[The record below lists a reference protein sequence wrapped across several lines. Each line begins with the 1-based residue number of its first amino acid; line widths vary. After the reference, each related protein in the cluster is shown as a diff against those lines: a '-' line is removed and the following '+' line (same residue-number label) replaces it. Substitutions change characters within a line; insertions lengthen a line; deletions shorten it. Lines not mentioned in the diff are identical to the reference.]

1 MVEDT
6 PLGFSMVTMR
16 RMVFFAVLLAGAVAT
31 AAQEKTTADVK
42 PMAKSADPSF
52 EVAAIKPSD
61 PNDSNDGFH
70 LNGRR
75 VSVENQTVTSLIC
88 FAYAINESQVV
99 DAPKWF
105 GEQHWNIDG
114 VPDVE
119 GEPNVNQYQRMV
131 QKLLTTRFGVKMHH
145 DQRKLSRYS
154 LAVAK
159 GGPKLEKSK
168 SDPDAGMDEN
178 GWGNGSQRYME
189 FTNSNMSDLTLC
201 LQEAAGKPI
210 VNETNLS
217 GRYDFVLHWT
227 PNEARATE
235 PNAAPGLFTA
245 IQEEL
250 GLKLEATRGPTDVLV
265 IDAATQPTQN

>member
-1 MVEDT
+1 MIA
-6 PLGFSMVTMR
+6 MR
-16 RMVFFAVLLAGAVAT
+16 RMLLFLAAILICGFAAC
-31 AAQEKTTADVK
+31 AQDSSIQASK

-70 LNGRR
+70 LNGRH
-75 VSVENQTVTSLIC
+75 VTIESQTVTSLIC
-88 FAYAINESQVV
+88 FAYAINESQILN
-99 DAPKWF
+99 APKWF
-105 GEQHWNIDG
+105 GEQHWDIDG

-119 GEPNVNQYQRMV
+119 GVPNVNQYQRMV
-131 QKLLTTRFGVKMHH
+131 QKLLATRFGVKMH
-145 DQRKLSRYS
+145 DAQRDLSRYTLS
-154 LAVAK
+154 VAK
-159 GGPKLEKSK
+159 SGPKLAKSK
-168 SDPDAGMDEN
+168 SDPDTGMDEN
-178 GWGNGSQRYME
+178 GWGQGSQRYME

-201 LQEAAGKPI
+201 LQVAAGKPI
-210 VNETNLS
+210 INETKLA
-217 GRYDFVLHWT
+217 GRYDFLLHWT

-265 IDAATQPTQN
+265 IDAATKPTQN

>member
-1 MVEDT
+1 MVA
-6 PLGFSMVTMR
+6 MR
-16 RMVFFAVLLAGAVAT
+16 RTVLLMAVLLACGL
-31 AAQEKTTADVK
+31 AAYAQDNAIQAAK
-42 PMAKSADPSF
+42 PMAKDADPSF
-52 EVAAIKPSD
+52 EVAVIKVSA
-61 PNDSNDGFH
+61 PNDQSDGFH
-70 LNGRR
+70 INGRHI
-75 VSVENQTVTSLIC
+75 SIENQTVVSMIC
-88 FAYAINESQVV
+88 FAYAINDSQIVS
-99 DAPKWF
+99 APKWF
-105 GEQHWNIDG
+105 AEQHWDIDG

-131 QKLLTTRFGVKMHH
+131 EKLLATRFGVKMHH
-145 DQRKLSRYS
+145 DKRELSGYT
-154 LAVAK
+154 LMIAK
-159 GGPKLEKSK
+159 AGPKLAKSK

-178 GWGNGSQRYME
+178 GWGQGSQRYMA

-201 LQEAAGKPI
+201 LQVAAGKPI
-210 VNETNLS
+210 INATNIE
-217 GRYDFVLHWT
+217 GRYDFTLHWT

>member
-1 MVEDT
+1 
-6 PLGFSMVTMR
+6 
-16 RMVFFAVLLAGAVAT
+16 
-31 AAQEKTTADVK
+31 
-42 PMAKSADPSF
+42 MAKSADPSF

-61 PNDSNDGFH
+61 PDDHHDGFH
-70 LNGRR
+70 LNGRH
-75 VSVENQTVTSLIC
+75 VSIEDQTVMEIIH
-88 FAYAINESQVV
+88 FAYAIHESQIVN
-99 DAPKWF
+99 APKWF
-105 GEQHWNIDG
+105 SEQRWDVDG
-114 VPDVE
+114 VPDVQ
-119 GEPNVNQYQRMV
+119 GEPDINQYQRMV
-131 QKLLTTRFGVKMHH
+131 QKLLTSRFGLQIHS
-145 DQRKLSRYS
+145 DRRELSRYS
-154 LAVAK
+154 LTVAK
-159 GGPKLEKSK
+159 GGPKLKKSK
-168 SDPDAGMDEN
+168 SDPDARMDES